1 MSRDKAAGD
10 PETTV
15 QAIASGILGRHRG
28 STILDMQDGGAL
40 GIRDGFIPRLV
51 TYTAEDRAAKGL
63 RSFRDQKGESH
74 PPLHFAAL
82 ELVQDERFVVLM
94 AGRGEGKTSLAIDLA
109 LHLAGDIVGDAEF
122 GIAGLIRSIP
132 RNEEGDERPVAWS
145 LGRTLPVI
153 LSAAEGDTWDTML
166 SRGAPGLRTLLNEPG
181 WPGSTGVLFIVDG
194 LEHLGA
200 AGPGLLRE
208 IADFAAGHAGI
219 RVVGLGAPDP
229 VNTWPLPEGASKY
242 TLLPLLHAQRQ
253 HFAHDVLA
261 PRGLGLS
268 PAALSPLAAH
278 PGLFSLALNISG
290 SAASRE
296 ELLDLWLTAT
306 TNDPDAVARSGF
318 DSLSDVLSDDGTSGY
333 RGFLLD
339 LLAARHLAS
348 QPLALA
354 ADLYRRSPR
363 VWASALPSLAA
374 RAAGSPARLAE
385 LVGQLM
391 SERTD
396 DCLMGAL
403 LIADAVPPDSPSR
416 TALQAALRRT
426 IEEGRLSPAHRARAG
441 RVLAAWGDP
450 RDLEAMAA
458 VPGGTFV
465 MGSSTHPNSTPPHA
479 VEVADFRIGLYP
491 VTNARYRAFVEAT
504 GRHWASIDGL
514 QPDRANAPAVDLT
527 WHDATAFCAW
537 ITGVWRAE
545 GRIHR
550 DEVARLPTEPEW
562 ERAARGDQP
571 DAGDAIVYPWQGG
584 WGPDFANSEATG
596 FNDTCTVG
604 LFPAGRSPYGC
615 YDMAG
620 QVWEW
625 ATTLWG
631 DDMATP
637 SFAYPYANDGREA
650 EICGPLGAPRPAG
663 WLFLERRDQGVL
675 HLSR

>member
-1 MSRDKAAGD
+1 
-10 PETTV
+10 
-15 QAIASGILGRHRG
+15 
-28 STILDMQDGGAL
+28 MQDGGAL

-82 ELVQDERFVVLM
+82 ELVQDERFVLLM
-94 AGRGEGKTSLAIDLA
+94 AGRGEGKTSLALHLA

-132 RNEEGDERPVAWS
+132 RNEEGDERPVTWS

-208 IADFAAGHAGI
+208 IADFATGHAGI

-385 LVGQLM
+385 LVAQLTLE
-391 SERTD
+391 STD

-403 LIADAVPPDSPSR
+403 LIADAVPPEL
-416 TALQAALRRT
+416 TLAHGAAGGAAADNRRGT
-426 IEEGRLSPAHRARAG
+426 PVAGTPRPGRPCPRRMGRSTRPRGHGCGPRRHVYHGLVHPPQFDAAAR
-441 RVLAAWGDP
+441 R
-450 RDLEAMAA
+450 R
-458 VPGGTFV
+458 GGGF
-465 MGSSTHPNSTPPHA
+465 
-479 VEVADFRIGLYP
+479 
-491 VTNARYRAFVEAT
+491 
-504 GRHWASIDGL
+504 
-514 QPDRANAPAVDLT
+514 PDRAVPRHQRPLSRLRGGDRPSLGLDRRVTDPTAPM
-527 WHDATAFCAW
+527 
-537 ITGVWRAE
+537 R
-545 GRIHR
+545 
-550 DEVARLPTEPEW
+550 P
-562 ERAARGDQP
+562 
-571 DAGDAIVYPWQGG
+571 PWTSHG
-584 WGPDFANSEATG
+584 
-596 FNDTCTVG
+596 
-604 LFPAGRSPYGC
+604 
-615 YDMAG
+615 
-620 QVWEW
+620 
-625 ATTLWG
+625 TT
-631 DDMATP
+631 
-637 SFAYPYANDGREA
+637 
-650 EICGPLGAPRPAG
+650 PRPSAPG
-663 WLFLERRDQGVL
+663 
-675 HLSR
+675 